1 MGTAGAYL
9 VDMRLDWT
17 ELDCLGL
24 NIPALDRLFGA
35 LGGAT
40 FVYNNILPESNIELI
55 LSLVSKPAGAFR
67 PNFLVVPCLFS
78 NVEQI

>member
-1 MGTAGAYL
+1 MWLNWA
-9 VDMRLDWT
+9 

-40 FVYNNILPESNIELI
+40 FVYNSILPDSNIELI
-55 LSLVSKPAGAFR
+55 LSRVSKNAGAFS

-78 NVEQI
+78 STNEQI